1 MTYYGIIYYYM
12 IEFDY
17 VKRDSRVAAL
27 EVLCYIAMNL
37 SRFVWRKTV
46 IDFIAEILN
55 FFFAMK
61 MAYLNALLA
70 LLLLFL
76 LSSI

>member
-1 MTYYGIIYYYM
+1 MTYYSIIYYYM

-37 SRFVWRKTV
+37 SRFVWRKIV
-46 IDFIAEILN
+46 PLIDFIAEILI
-55 FFFAMK
+55 FF
-61 MAYLNALLA
+61 LQ
-70 LLLLFL
+70 
-76 LSSI
+76 